1 MVTQNARRD
10 LPQTNG
16 LGAFVQPTRFT
27 ATLRPVRLKKRS
39 ERGVVEGVNRVAVE
53 GAASVAALGRLYQRR
68 YLGFLRVAEAIVGD
82 PDLARD
88 VVQDAFA
95 RALRSRLDYRGEGSL
110 EGWIWRIVVNTAR
123 NARRDRPPEHM
134 PLHDLADE
142 AKSAN
147 GRPAQADVR
156 ALVAALPERQRLV
169 LFLRHYADLDYRQIA
184 QVLAIEPGTVG
195 ATLNHAHA
203 AIRRALE
210 EVPR

>member
-1 MVTQNARRD
+1 MPLSCNRLVSLRRFN
-10 LPQTNG
+10 L
-16 LGAFVQPTRFT
+16 
-27 ATLRPVRLKKRS
+27 VRVKKRS
-39 ERGVVEGVNRVAVE
+39 ESGVVEDVE
-53 GAASVAALGRLYQRR
+53 WAAHEPAATVAALGCLYQRR
-68 YLGFLRVAEAIVGD
+68 YPGFLRVAEAIVGD

-110 EGWIWRIVVNTAR
+110 EGWVWRIVVNTAR
-123 NARRDRPPEHM
+123 NARRDRSPEHL

-147 GRPAQADVR
+147 GRPTHGDVR

-169 LFLRHYADLDYRQIA
+169 LFLRYYADLDYRQIA
-184 QVLAIEPGTVG
+184 EALAIEPGTVG